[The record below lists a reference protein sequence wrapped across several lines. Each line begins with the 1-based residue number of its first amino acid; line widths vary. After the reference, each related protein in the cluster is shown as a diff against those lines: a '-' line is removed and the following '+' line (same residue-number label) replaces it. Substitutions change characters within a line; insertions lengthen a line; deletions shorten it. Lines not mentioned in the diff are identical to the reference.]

1 MTERKQQEQERPRQA
16 WGRRNETRGFCGVG
30 IYHGKTVANLG
41 TLWRTA
47 HIMGADFLFTIG
59 DRYRKQASDTT
70 KAWRSLP
77 LWQFDTFEQFHAQAP
92 HDAQLVGVELDDR
105 AGMLGDFIHPPR
117 AIYLLG
123 AEDHGLPP
131 NVIEKC
137 ARLVRLPGEMSM
149 NVAVAG
155 SIVLYDR
162 SAKTERAWAGAV

>member
-1 MTERKQQEQERPRQA
+1 MS
-16 WGRRNETRGFCGVG
+16 GRGFCGVG
-30 IYHGKTVANLG
+30 IYHGKTEANLG

-47 HIMGADFLFTIG
+47 HVMGADFLFTIG
-59 DRYRKQASDTT
+59 DRYRRQTSDTT

-77 LWQFDTFEQFHAQAP
+77 LWQFDTFEDFHAGMP
-92 HDAQLVGVELDDR
+92 YDAQLIGVELDDDAR
-105 AGMLGDFIHPPR
+105 MLDAFVHPPR

-131 NVIEKC
+131 RVMDRC
-137 ARLVRLPGEMSM
+137 AALVRLPGEFSM

-162 SAKTERAWAGAV
+162 SAKVEREWAVTA